1 MSVGVFIKKPE
12 NVFSNGCIQQ
22 SYYLLK
28 QLRLTGHECRLV
40 ATEPDYTTF
49 EIDNE
54 PITHVSNLDG
64 FRLILFVSGSV
75 SDEDGLRFL
84 KSKGLKL
91 VSVIC
96 GNYFVLH
103 QEEYVFDKHHII
115 KNAHSEAYRKY
126 IDQNWLLPMYAEF
139 KDYIE
144 LMTGVET
151 IVTPYVWD
159 SDAVDGYIQKNSLA
173 ISFKPQNY
181 TPKSQIMLLIF
192 EPNMSVHKTSLVPL
206 LQAEDFYLNHPQLL
220 HSVHHFCTNVNESST
235 YLINSLKIQQEKKLA
250 LYHRMIMP
258 AVVSS
263 LMAANP
269 TVIPIVLS
277 HNFHNELNFL
287 HLELFHLG
295 IPVVHNCEPYRKA
308 GKYYTTSTMKSVRGH
323 LLDLQ
328 ANLSNTRYYNTY
340 LTEAR
345 KIINHYRPHNQQH
358 IMDYMRRIE
367 SLMQK

>member
-28 QLRLTGHECRLV
+28 QLRLTGYECHLV

-49 EIDNE
+49 EIDSE
-54 PITHVSNLDG
+54 PIIHVSKLDG
-64 FRLILFVSGSV
+64 FKLILFVSGSV
-75 SDEDGLRFL
+75 SDEEGLRFL
-84 KSKGLKL
+84 KSKNLKL

-96 GNYFVLH
+96 GNYYVLH
-103 QEEYVFDKHHII
+103 QEEYIFDKHHII

-139 KDYIE
+139 RDYVE
-144 LMTGVET
+144 LMTGVKT

-159 SDAVDGYIQKNSLA
+159 SDAIDRYIQKNS
-173 ISFKPQNY
+173 ISLEFRPQNY
-181 TPKSQIMLLIF
+181 TNSQIMLLIF
-192 EPNMSVHKTSLVPL
+192 EPNMSIHKTSLVPL
-206 LQAEDFYLNHPQLL
+206 LQAEDFYLHHSDKL

-235 YLINSLKIQQEKKLA
+235 YLINSLKIQQDKKLT

-258 AVVSS
+258 AVVAS
-263 LMAANP
+263 LIQANP
-269 TVIPIVLS
+269 KVIPIVLS

-308 GKYYTTSTMKSVRGH
+308 GKYFTTATMLSVRDH

-328 ANLSNTRYYNTY
+328 KNISNPRYYKTY
-340 LTEAR
+340 MSECR
-345 KIINHYRPHNQQH
+345 KLVNHYRPHNQQH
-358 IMDYMRRIE
+358 IMEYKKHIE
-367 SLMQK
+367 NILK